1 MNTQDRG
8 AHIQAPSNQ
17 PSVNLAKLIELLA
30 DSVAVSGNFSRFED
44 PDPKQ
49 RSLFLFNPQRNRLR
63 ICTSA
68 VLLRL
73 FSHPQFCEA
82 FQPGDSSGFIRDFEP
97 PSFGLQAK
105 LGGELTAGNR
115 ERLPGHLDRLMATI
129 NQALDLALPEGEL
142 SKLLLDEP
150 ARQLRTLAS
159 AAGAMFRNR
168 PHQAR
173 LQSLKF
179 APGAQKVSDLAVAK
193 VLSAVERVE
202 ADDRFARM
210 QDAIAVYLV
219 EHRDSDEDEIESAIA
234 SLVTERDRAD
244 SQIVRFLNFLDNE
257 ALSRVRLSVTVR
269 LMEAIA
275 DHARSSTQAK
285 NQKLVEY
292 IDRVIA
298 LLEAGKAGELYID
311 LTAFYGERGEFD
323 LQEFLN
329 QATFFYCLSVW
340 PEGKAQ
346 MFEEKGSSQASY
358 GVQREVSYRFRINGN
373 NPETQKPAFD
383 TRLDKIEEALLGE
396 DQIGSFSRRRLA
408 ELLVLDAVI
417 PGGTEA
423 DPKIS
428 ADAIAA
434 TLQSRISTLKQQESP
449 SIQDFIRNLLQDL
462 RNRASTMTEI
472 ANALIDLLKRK
483 GSQILA
489 QAQRRTAQQFICV
502 KHGIVAWNRLEGAEP
517 GVRDLLKSSQNQS
530 EEKIEWFKYL
540 EISDSPDVP
549 QLLFS
554 VKVTTELAEHN
565 LIMKAQEAQTI
576 QAQRQFS
583 GRLLQVLWVPYEAP
597 KDRGYVLTESAKIAR
612 SWALP
617 AAVQVEYEIRTL
629 ARNKKNSN
637 ENTHQLHAAA
647 ITAFTVLT
655 YCCLWRLI
663 KRLQALPLDDS
674 HSFTTLMLRLQEAG
688 KDSESEGDSYVY
700 AAAQSIE
707 AILAQD
713 TAIRMQGMTL
723 KNLTSGDSSV
733 RYVKSGSFDAM
744 LSSFPLRVA
753 TENTPAVEQIGLI
766 SYSTR
771 PCDEMPFLD
780 RDRSNHLLMT
790 QSYTASAINQPFP
803 GYDLRAERMQSDI
816 VSSQEDL
823 QKQRLVR
830 EEIGHLKRLGCQ
842 HIILVSHA
850 YGSRHLNR
858 AADYNSLLTPVAFLE
873 EVFQTFPE
881 LTIYP
886 MLRDVFPATRLRK
899 RGSGEAAFEIR
910 TAGDH
915 IDFQRNL
922 TMDSVRDIIPI
933 YTFAT
938 LHVVEE
944 EKRPQSGFC
953 AYFLV
958 SDRRVTDITWT
969 ERARQHLLN
978 PEGNSPVHPC
988 LVSVL
993 RGLHFMEAER
1003 GVKGGQL
1010 MPVLDPFSWISPTTK
1025 AAAGEVEILQ
1035 SRRKGRSYLSYPAI
1049 LTHVA
1054 QVLHRR
1060 QP

>member
-8 AHIQAPSNQ
+8 ANIQAPSNQ

-82 FQPGDSSGFIRDFEP
+82 FKSGDSSGFIRDFEP

-129 NQALDLALPEGEL
+129 NQVLDLALPEGEL
-142 SKLLLDEP
+142 SKLLLDDP
-150 ARQLRTLAS
+150 VQQLRTLAS
-159 AAGAMFRNR
+159 AAEAKFRDA
-168 PHQAR
+168 PHQAK

-179 APGAQKVSDLAVAK
+179 APGAQKVPDSAVAK
-193 VLSAVERVE
+193 VLSAVERIE
-202 ADDRFARM
+202 ADDCFTRM
-210 QDAIAVYLV
+210 QDAIAVHL
-219 EHRDSDEDEIESAIA
+219 EQRDAEEDEIESAIA
-234 SLVTERDRAD
+234 SLVAERERAD
-244 SQIVRFLNFLDNE
+244 SQIVRFLNFLDSE
-257 ALSRVRLSVTVR
+257 ALARVRLSVAVR

-292 IDRVIA
+292 VDRVVA
-298 LLEAGKAGELYID
+298 LIETSKAGELYID

-329 QATFFYCLSVW
+329 QATFFHCLSVW

-346 MFEEKGSSQASY
+346 MFEKKGSSQASY

-373 NPETQKPAFD
+373 NPETKKPAFD
-383 TRLDKIEEALLGE
+383 TRLDKLEEALLGKNRV
-396 DQIGSFSRRRLA
+396 GSFSRRRLA

-417 PGGTEA
+417 PSRTEA
-423 DPKIS
+423 NPETS
-428 ADAIAA
+428 VGAIAA
-434 TLQSRISTLKQQESP
+434 AIQSRISTLKQQENP
-449 SIQDFIRNLLQDL
+449 SIQAFVRDLLQDL
-462 RNRASTMTEI
+462 RSRASTMTEI

-489 QAQRRTAQQFICV
+489 QTQRRTAQQFICV

-565 LIMKAQEAQTI
+565 LVIKEQEAQTI
-576 QAQRQFS
+576 QAQRRFS
-583 GRLLQVLWVPYEAP
+583 GRLLQVLWVPYEAS
-597 KDRGYVLTESAKIAR
+597 KNKEYVLTESAKIAR

-707 AILAQD
+707 AMLAQD
-713 TAIRMQGMTL
+713 TAIRMQGVTL

-780 RDRSNHLLMT
+780 RDSSNHLLMT

-803 GYDLRAERMQSDI
+803 GYELKAERMQSDI
-816 VSSQEDL
+816 VSSQEEL

-830 EEIGHLKRLGCQ
+830 EEIGHLKGLGCQ
-842 HIILVSHA
+842 HIILISHA

-910 TAGDH
+910 NAGDH

-922 TMDSVRDIIPI
+922 PIDSDRDIIPI

-953 AYFLV
+953 AYYLV

-1060 QP
+1060 QQ